1 MSNDFSNKVVTQINE
16 SRRSVP
22 VDFAHITGSYNLAFI
37 LQHCFYW
44 SQRTSCK
51 IENTFYTQHAAIAE
65 KLFLSE
71 RTIQRGLD
79 KLSSKSLIDTRK
91 SRAAFKKKVDGKDV
105 WYQSNCIFITVNCQL
120 INEMIECS
128 INGLHKRQGV
138 VCEEPDEIH
147 RRQSVACETVH
158 RRQVVASHIQIV
170 NNTNSEYL
178 TPKKNDYKND
188 ELSIYDSEPAQSLA
202 SSEQSLPALRIT
214 ELSATQYNPYCIPEN
229 LLVEWA
235 ISRRKKKSPINKTSW
250 NEINKQL
257 SLCEDGGI
265 KAIDAFTKMVAYG
278 WPSLDAKKMIEFDK
292 SSSEKKG
299 GAVDMN
305 SNDWGN
311 EPSLF

>member
-1 MSNDFSNKVVTQINE
+1 VKKVNKMSSENLNKLLLSNFSGQGNTISIPKTYIKILNCYKKSTVLNQIIFWSNK
-16 SRRSVP
+16 SSVGK
-22 VDFAHITGSYNLAFI
+22 DGWFYKSYKEWDDEI
-37 LQHCFYW
+37 L
-44 SQRTSCK
+44 
-51 IENTFYTQHAAIAE
+51 IE
-65 KLFLSE
+65 E
-71 RTIQRGLD
+71 RTLRRVFESLVEIGLCET
-79 KLSSKSLIDTRK
+79 KT
-91 SRAAFKKKVDGKDV
+91 KKVKGINTLWCKPNLGKVLELIEQMLSQPDRMSV
-105 WYQSNCIFITVNCQL
+105 SNRTKCPIGQPDKMSVSYIQKNTTEDHLHNYSKEIKKVTPSQFEDTYYSNQS
-120 INEMIECS
+120 
-128 INGLHKRQGV
+128 
-138 VCEEPDEIH
+138 P
-147 RRQSVACETVH
+147 
-158 RRQVVASHIQIV
+158 
-170 NNTNSEYL
+170 
-178 TPKKNDYKND
+178 
-188 ELSIYDSEPAQSLA
+188 A

-214 ELSATQYNPYCIPEN
+214 ELSATQYNPYYIPEN